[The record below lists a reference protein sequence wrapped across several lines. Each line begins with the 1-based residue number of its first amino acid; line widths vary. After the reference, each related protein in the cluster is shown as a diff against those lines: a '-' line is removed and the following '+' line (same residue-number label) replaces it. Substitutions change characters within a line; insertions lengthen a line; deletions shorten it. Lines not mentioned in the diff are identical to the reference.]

1 MCAYNVLQPLQVYI
15 AIIAQLNTIYLFVY
29 TIVLLNKWIVSIIVK
44 YLFIIYN

>member
-29 TIVLLNKWIVSIIVK
+29 TIKQVNSFDYCKIFIY
-44 YLFIIYN
+44 YLQLVG